1 MDLLR
6 LLLQS
11 AGQRAAIAVATGLV
25 SGLGSAWLISLLNR
39 AVTSPIGLALPFVGV
54 AIAVLLT
61 GLVCQKV
68 LIELSQ
74 EAVYRLRLQL
84 SERILQAPLS
94 DLEELGANRLL
105 ATLTDDVVSLSTSV
119 YFFPFLCIDLA
130 VIFGCFAYLATLS
143 TIVFLATLVVIGL
156 AVTAVQWMMRRAGQF
171 LKQARQEQDQLF
183 KHLQALITG
192 IKELKL
198 NRDRRHYFL
207 NAELRQSAAA
217 SRDYTNQALVTFAI
231 ASSVGQFIFFVIVGL
246 LVFALP
252 HLVQVPT
259 AVLSGY
265 VLTMTYLML
274 PFKTIIEKL
283 PVLLKANVSLKK
295 IDEMGLRL
303 AQDSEQLTGSGSDVK
318 AVPSWKSLTLTDVE
332 HHYPGSSEPFALG
345 PINLVFKPHEITF
358 IVGGNG
364 SGKSTLAKILVGL
377 YAPNSGQ
384 ILLDGIAVTD
394 GNRDDYRQQFSGVF
408 ADFHLFDQLLGS
420 LGSDRQ
426 HLDQTAQQYL
436 EDLQIAH
443 KVSIDSG
450 RLSTTALSQGQ
461 RKRLAL
467 LNAYLED
474 RSIYF
479 FDEWAADQDPYFREI
494 FYQQILPGLKQ
505 RGKCVIAVSH
515 DDRYFGLADR
525 VIKLDYGKVESETR
539 PAPNCRTAPE
549 PS

>member
-6 LLLQS
+6 LLLRS
-11 AGQRAAIAVATGLV
+11 SGPRAAIAVATGLV

-39 AVTSPIGLALPFVGV
+39 AVTSPIGLALPFMGV

-61 GLVCQKV
+61 GLLCQRV

-74 EAVYRLRLQL
+74 EAIYRLRLQL
-84 SERILQAPLS
+84 SEQILQAPLAE
-94 DLEELGANRLL
+94 LEQLGANRLL
-105 ATLTDDVVSLSTSV
+105 ATLTDDVVALSNSI

-130 VIFGCFAYLATLS
+130 VIIGCFGYLATLS
-143 TIVFLATLVVIGL
+143 TIVFLASLIVIGM
-156 AVTAVQWMMRRAGQF
+156 AVTGVQWMMGRAQGF
-171 LKQARQEQDQLF
+171 LKQARLEQDHLF

-198 NRDRRHYFL
+198 NRDRRQYFL

-217 SRDYTNQALVTFAI
+217 SRDYSNQALVTFAI
-231 ASSVGQFIFFVIVGL
+231 ASSIGQFIFFVIVGL

-252 HLVQVPT
+252 HWIAVPT
-259 AVLSGY
+259 SVLSGY

-274 PFKTIIEKL
+274 PFKTLIEKL

-303 AQDSEQLTGSGSDVK
+303 AEGSESLTIAPQTSPTAPPG
-318 AVPSWKSLTLTDVE
+318 WKTLTLTQVE
-332 HHYPGSSEPFALG
+332 HHYPGQAESFKLG
-345 PINLVFKPHEITF
+345 PIDLTFRPGEITF

-377 YAPNSGQ
+377 YSPNSGQ
-384 ILLDGIAVTD
+384 IYLDDQPISD
-394 GNRDDYRQQFSGVF
+394 HNREQYRQQFSGVF
-408 ADFHLFDQLLGS
+408 ADFHLFEQLLGT
-420 LGSDRQ
+420 DRQ
-426 HLDQTAQQYL
+426 PLDQTAQQYL
-436 EDLQIAH
+436 EALQIAH
-443 KVSIDSG
+443 KVTIESG

-474 RSIYF
+474 RSIFF

-505 RGKCVIAVSH
+505 RGKCVIAISH

-525 VIKLDYGKVESETR
+525 IIKLDYGKIESAT
-539 PAPNCRTAPE
+539 
-549 PS
+549 

>member
-25 SGLGSAWLISLLNR
+25 SGLGSAWLISLLNQ

-61 GLVCQKV
+61 GLVCQQV
-68 LIELSQ
+68 LIQLSQ

-84 SERILQAPLS
+84 SEQILKAPLAE
-94 DLEELGANRLL
+94 LEQLGANRLL
-105 ATLTDDVVSLSTSV
+105 ATLTDDVVALSNSV
-119 YFFPFLCIDLA
+119 YLFPFICIDLA
-130 VIFGCFAYLATLS
+130 VILGCFAYLATLS
-143 TIVFLATLVVIGL
+143 TIVFLATLVVIVF
-156 AVTAVQWMMRRAGQF
+156 AVAGVQWMMGRAQQF
-171 LKQARQEQDQLF
+171 LKKSRLEQDQLF

-198 NRDRRHYFL
+198 NTDRRQYFL
-207 NAELRQSAAA
+207 DNELRKSAAA
-217 SRDYTNQALVTFAI
+217 SRDYTSKALTTFAI

-252 HLVQVPT
+252 HWVTVSAT
-259 AVLSGY
+259 VMSGY

-283 PVLLKANVSLKK
+283 PVILKANVSLRK
-295 IDEMGLRL
+295 IEEMGLQL
-303 AQDSEQLTGSGSDVK
+303 AQGSEQLAIATTQS
-318 AVPSWKSLTLTDVE
+318 PPWKSLTLTNVE
-332 HHYPGSSEPFALG
+332 HHYSDSSEPFSLG
-345 PINLVFKPHEITF
+345 PINLTFEPGEVTF

-377 YAPNSGQ
+377 YVPNSGQ
-384 ILLDGIAVTD
+384 IAIDNIPVTD
-394 GNRDDYRQQFSGVF
+394 ETREQYRQNFSGVF
-408 ADFHLFDQLLGS
+408 ADFHLFDQLLGTDTNCAT
-420 LGSDRQ
+420 LHDRQ
-426 HLDQTAQQYL
+426 QLDRTATQYL
-436 EDLQIAH
+436 TDLQIAH
-443 KVSIDSG
+443 KVTVESG
-450 RLSTTALSQGQ
+450 QLSTTSLSQGQ

-494 FYQQILPGLKQ
+494 FYHQILPGLKQ
-505 RGKCVIAVSH
+505 RGKCVIAISH
-515 DDRYFGLADR
+515 DDRYFDSADR
-525 VIKLDYGKVESETR
+525 VIKLDYGKIEADWR
-539 PAPNCRTAPE
+539 PNPRA
-549 PS
+549 

>member
-6 LLLQS
+6 LLLRS
-11 AGQRAAIAVATGLV
+11 SGQRAAIAVATGLV

-39 AVTSPIGLALPFVGV
+39 AVTSPLGLVVPFVGA

-68 LIELSQ
+68 LIQLSQ

-84 SERILQAPLS
+84 SEQILKAPLAE
-94 DLEELGANRLL
+94 LEQLGANRLL
-105 ATLTDDVVSLSTSV
+105 ATLTDDVVSLSNSV
-119 YFFPFLCIDLA
+119 YLFPFLCIDLA
-130 VIFGCFAYLATLS
+130 VILGCFGYLATLS
-143 TIVFLATLVVIGL
+143 TIVFLATLVVI
-156 AVTAVQWMMRRAGQF
+156 AVAVGGVQWMMGRAQKF
-171 LKQARQEQDQLF
+171 LKKSRLEQDQLF

-198 NRDRRHYFL
+198 NTDRRQYFL
-207 NAELRQSAAA
+207 NDELRKSAAA
-217 SRDYTNQALVTFAI
+217 SRDYTSQALVTFAI

-252 HLVQVPT
+252 HWVTVSAT
-259 AVLSGY
+259 VMSGY

-283 PVLLKANVSLKK
+283 PVILKANVSLRK
-295 IDEMGLRL
+295 IDDMGLQL
-303 AQDSEQLTGSGSDVK
+303 AQGSEQLGIVTTSS
-318 AVPSWKSLTLTDVE
+318 PQWKSLTLTDVE
-332 HHYPGSSEPFALG
+332 HHYSGSSESFSLG
-345 PINLVFKPHEITF
+345 PINLTFQPGEVTF

-377 YAPNSGQ
+377 YVPDSGQ
-384 ILLDGIAVTD
+384 IAIDDTPITD
-394 GNRDDYRQQFSGVF
+394 ETRERYRQNFSGVF
-408 ADFHLFDQLLGS
+408 ADFHLFDQLLGA
-420 LGSDRQ
+420 DRQ
-426 HLDQTAQQYL
+426 QLDRTATQYL
-436 EDLQIAH
+436 TDLQIAH
-443 KVSIDSG
+443 KVTVESG
-450 RLSTTALSQGQ
+450 QLSTTSLSQGQ

-494 FYQQILPGLKQ
+494 FYHQILPGLKQ
-505 RGKCVIAVSH
+505 RGKCVIAISH
-515 DDRYFGLADR
+515 DDRYFDSADR
-525 VIKLDYGKVESETR
+525 VIKLDYGKIESETR
-539 PAPNCRTAPE
+539 H
-549 PS
+549 PSQS

>member
-94 DLEELGANRLL
+94 DLEQLGANRLL

-130 VIFGCFAYLATLS
+130 VIFGCFSYLATLS
-143 TIVFLATLVVIGL
+143 TIVFAATLVVIGL

-252 HLVQVPT
+252 QIVQVPT

-295 IDEMGLRL
+295 IEEMGLRL
-303 AQDSEQLTGSGSDVK
+303 AQDSEQLSGFQ
-318 AVPSWKSLTLTDVE
+318 AAIPTWKSLTLTDVG
-332 HHYPGSSEPFALG
+332 HHYPGSGESFALG
-345 PINLVFKPHEITF
+345 PINLVFQPREITF

-377 YAPNSGQ
+377 YAPSSGQ
-384 ILLDGIAVTD
+384 ICLDGVAVTD
-394 GNRDDYRQQFSGVF
+394 GNREDYRQQFSGVF
-408 ADFHLFDQLLGS
+408 ADFHLFDQLLGT
-420 LGSDRQ
+420 LGTDRQ
-426 HLDQTAQQYL
+426 QLDQTAHQYL

-525 VIKLDYGKVESETR
+525 VIKLDYGKIESETR
-539 PAPNCRTAPE
+539 H
-549 PS
+549 SSQS

>member
-11 AGQRAAIAVATGLV
+11 AGKRAAIAVATGLV

-94 DLEELGANRLL
+94 DLEQLGANRLL

-130 VIFGCFAYLATLS
+130 VIFGCFSYLATLS
-143 TIVFLATLVVIGL
+143 TIVFAATLVVIGL

-252 HLVQVPT
+252 QIVQVPT

-295 IDEMGLRL
+295 IEEMGLRL
-303 AQDSEQLTGSGSDVK
+303 AQDSEQLAGSP
-318 AVPSWKSLTLTDVE
+318 AAIPTWTSLTLTDVG
-332 HHYPGSSEPFALG
+332 HHYPDSGESFALG
-345 PINLVFKPHEITF
+345 PINLVFQPREITF

-377 YAPNSGQ
+377 YAPSSGQ
-384 ILLDGIAVTD
+384 ICLDGIAVTD
-394 GNRDDYRQQFSGVF
+394 GNREEYRQQFSGVF

-420 LGSDRQ
+420 LGTDRQ
-426 HLDQTAQQYL
+426 QLDEISFDQRAQQYL

-525 VIKLDYGKVESETR
+525 VIKLDYGKIESETR
-539 PAPNCRTAPE
+539 HL
-549 PS
+549 SQF